1 MARKSTAR
9 KTTKKPAA
17 KGKFLLQKSGRR
29 TNTQKG
35 NARKGKS
42 FVTTASKKKG
52 VVQHVY
58 NINGKRVVVDV
69 KKKGAKAS
77 PSPSKGGRTYKR
89 APKGSSAGGQFSK

>member
-1 MARKSTAR
+1 MARKGSAKKSTA
-9 KTTKKPAA
+9 K
-17 KGKFLLQKSGRR
+17 KGKFLLQKAGRR

-69 KKKGAKAS
+69 KKKGAKAGGKS
-77 PSPSKGGRTYKR
+77 GGGGRTYKR
-89 APKGSSAGGQFSK
+89 APKGSAAGGQFSK

>member
-1 MARKSTAR
+1 MARKATA
-9 KTTKKPAA
+9 K

-29 TNTQKG
+29 TNTTS

-58 NINGKRVVVDV
+58 NIKGKRVVVDV

-77 PSPSKGGRTYKR
+77 PNPSKGGRTYKR

>member
-1 MARKSTAR
+1 MARK
-9 KTTKKPAA
+9 AA
-17 KGKFLLQKSGRR
+17 AKKGKFLLQKSGRR
-29 TNTQKG
+29 TNTTS

-52 VVQHVY
+52 VVEHVY
-58 NINGKRVVVDV
+58 NIKGKRVVVDV

-77 PSPSKGGRTYKR
+77 PNPSKGGRTYKR

>member
-1 MARKSTAR
+1 MARKTAA
-9 KTTKKPAA
+9 K
-17 KGKFLLQKSGRR
+17 KGKFLLQKAGRR
-29 TNTQKG
+29 KNTQKG

-69 KKKGAKAS
+69 KKKGAKAG
-77 PSPSKGGRTYKR
+77 KGGGGGRTYKR
-89 APKGSSAGGQFSK
+89 APKGSAAGGQFSK

>member
-1 MARKSTAR
+1 MARK
-9 KTTKKPAA
+9 AA
-17 KGKFLLQKSGRR
+17 AKKGKFLLQKSGRR
-29 TNTQKG
+29 TNTTS

-52 VVQHVY
+52 VVEHVY

-89 APKGSSAGGQFSK
+89 APKGSAAGGQFSK